1 MIDMKDIA
9 TRADPPENC
18 IRGLDG
24 VLRCAKCGGIREMVI
39 MKGKPGE
46 MIVHPL
52 CSCMAEERDRAENQK
67 RRRSIERNRKRCF
80 DGSGL
85 AGCTFGSSEW
95 SEHLW
100 KAKRYADNFEAFYK
114 RKTGL
119 LLYGSVGTGKT
130 HVAAC
135 VANALID
142 KGYKV
147 RMTNFGSIVNNLQE
161 SFQGRQKYI
170 DDLAENYN
178 LLIIDDLGAER
189 QSEFMKEQIFNV
201 IDSRYRSGKPMIVTT
216 NLTSEQLKK
225 PEDVASGRIYDRIL
239 ERCHPL
245 KIDGESMRR
254 KKLREDFREIEAM
267 LKGEKQ

>member
-1 MIDMKDIA
+1 
-9 TRADPPENC
+9 
-18 IRGLDG
+18 
-24 VLRCAKCGGIREMVI
+24 
-39 MKGKPGE
+39 
-46 MIVHPL
+46 
-52 CSCMAEERDRAENQK
+52 
-67 RRRSIERNRKRCF
+67 
-80 DGSGL
+80 
-85 AGCTFGSSEW
+85 
-95 SEHLW
+95 
-100 KAKRYADNFEAFYK
+100 
-114 RKTGL
+114 
-119 LLYGSVGTGKT
+119 
-130 HVAAC
+130 
-135 VANALID
+135 
-142 KGYKV
+142 
-147 RMTNFGSIVNNLQE
+147 MTNFGSIVNNLQE

-170 DDLAENYN
+170 DELAENYN

-216 NLTSEQLKK
+216 NLTAEQLKK

>member
-1 MIDMKDIA
+1 MKNREKYKNELIKAIREDFDLCKFVKNHEVFRMIGKDIESYCEIDCVA
-9 TRADPPENC
+9 CGTALQLWLDEECEEPP
-18 IRGLDG
+18 
-24 VLRCAKCGGIREMVI
+24 
-39 MKGKPGE
+39 KPE
-46 MIVHPL
+46 VDWSKVPVDTL
-52 CSCMAEERDRAENQK
+52 VWVRDFI
-67 RRRSIERNRKRCF
+67 S
-80 DGSGL
+80 D
-85 AGCTFGSSEW
+85 EW

-100 KAKRYADNFEAFYK
+100 KAKRYSDNFEAFYK

-147 RMTNFGSIVNNLQE
+147 RMTNFGSIVSKLQE

-216 NLTSEQLKK
+216 NLTAEQLKK

-254 KKLREDFREIEAM
+254 KKLREDFGEIEAM